1 MGDEFDSGLEPPDFG
16 PGDGAGSS
24 RKPRKEGL
32 KETARRLR
40 GEGGGRVGHRA
51 GVEWRHDSRR
61 VCEAGGEVPDAPRV
75 EELKEVLLKSR
86 TGESLLEAG
95 ADVKIIYDAQ
105 NPASQYYPAARVITL
120 NPRRTKGDLLDLLTR
135 ELRRAWQGS
144 HGALVNPLS
153 FEPDEAILVNRAQA
167 ADALMISV
175 RVAWEL
181 KLGGEQEMWNHL
193 AGSPAGDVG
202 RAFEVHAR
210 EDFRT
215 LNNGA
220 AARAAYD
227 RFFDDSRTKA
237 HDKRLIHQM
246 LLDENGGLRRA
257 EGKPPKISVD
267 LFKKMGEMPQ
277 GRNYLLMKGARAPTD
292 AGYAAVED
300 RSNANFLWF
309 IKFERSF
316 HEKELRML
324 EESVRLSA
332 EIIDFAKWS
341 ARGRG
346 DAGGAGL

>member
-1 MGDEFDSGLEPPDFG
+1 MGDEFDLG
-16 PGDGAGSS
+16 PENDTGFEK
-24 RKPRKEGL
+24 KPKKEGL

-40 GEGGGRVGHRA
+40 GQGGGRVGHRA
-51 GVEWRHDSRR
+51 SVEWRHDSRR
-61 VCEAGGEVPDAPRV
+61 VCAAGGDAPDAPRIG
-75 EELKEVLLKSR
+75 ELKEILMKSR
-86 TGESLLEAG
+86 TGASLWESG
-95 ADVKIIYDAQ
+95 ADLKVVYDAQ
-105 NPASQYYPAARVITL
+105 NPGSQYYHAARVITL
-120 NPRRTKGDLLDLLTR
+120 NPRRTRGDLLDLLTR

-144 HGALVNPLS
+144 RGALVNPLV

-181 KLGGEQEMWNHL
+181 KLAGEQEMWNHL
-193 AGSPAGDVG
+193 AGSPMGDVG

-210 EDFRT
+210 RDFRT

-227 RFFDDSRTKA
+227 SFFDDSRTKA

-246 LLDENGGLRRA
+246 LLDENGSLRRA
-257 EGKPPKISVD
+257 ESAPPRICVD

-277 GRNYLLMKGARAPTD
+277 GRNYLLMKGARVPTD

-346 DAGGAGL
+346 ADGAGL